1 MPVNQRKI
9 LLVKTN
15 IFKNHLKGPQT
26 YICQQRK
33 SHEVAPFISNLL
45 FTWMF
50 RQLDLPTV
58 RYLSVAVPGS
68 DQEAQVVVFL
78 PSAAAGG
85 NGPAASSGKKFPL
98 LVDVY
103 GGPGFQV
110 SFEYCLP
117 MFDVLKEFMYRSVPL
132 CTIQFPVDFMI
143 LSLLHWPLFRA
154 VYTVEMWKNLLHCPP
169 PPPTLPARGGMAD
182 AIESGGP

>member
-1 MPVNQRKI
+1 M
-9 LLVKTN
+9 
-15 IFKNHLKGPQT
+15 
-26 YICQQRK
+26 
-33 SHEVAPFISNLL
+33 S
-45 FTWMF
+45 

-85 NGPAASSGKKFPL
+85 NGPAASGKKFPL

-110 SFEYCLP
+110 SFKYCLP
-117 MFDVLKEFMYRSVPL
+117 MFDIIKIFMYRSVPL
-132 CTIQFPVDFMI
+132 CTLQFPFDF
-143 LSLLHWPLFRA
+143 
-154 VYTVEMWKNLLHCPP
+154 
-169 PPPTLPARGGMAD
+169 
-182 AIESGGP
+182 

>member
-1 MPVNQRKI
+1 
-9 LLVKTN
+9 
-15 IFKNHLKGPQT
+15 
-26 YICQQRK
+26 
-33 SHEVAPFISNLL
+33 
-45 FTWMF
+45 MF

-85 NGPAASSGKKFPL
+85 NGPAASGKKFPL

-110 SFEYCLP
+110 NLEYCQQGVTKRCCLSWLTNS
-117 MFDVLKEFMYRSVPL
+117 VLGYEPK
-132 CTIQFPVDFMI
+132 
-143 LSLLHWPLFRA
+143 
-154 VYTVEMWKNLLHCPP
+154 
-169 PPPTLPARGGMAD
+169 
-182 AIESGGP
+182 